1 MYDPRF
7 LPICKEDLDE
17 LGWDYVDVIIISAD
31 AYVDH
36 PCFGHAVVGRLLEH
50 EGLRVAILPQPNWR
64 DDLRDFKKLGK
75 PRMFFAISSGM
86 DSMVNHYTAAK
97 RLRSD
102 DAFTPGNKAGFRPDY
117 ATYTY
122 AKILKKL
129 YPDVPLLIGGL
140 ESSLRRVTHYDYW
153 SDRLKPSI
161 LFDTQAD
168 ILVYGM
174 GEKPLKEIVRLLK
187 KGVPFSSLNSV
198 PQTAYL
204 APKGNVPKNS
214 KWEDLRLY
222 SYEECLESKRNQIE
236 NCRRVDIECNK
247 WFQHRILQDVAEQ
260 TVVINPAY
268 PPMEYGELDE
278 SFEYPYAREPHP
290 RYKKRGNIPAFD
302 MIKFSINTH
311 RGCFGGCSFCAINA
325 HQGKFIASRSRE
337 SILREVEIVTN
348 MKGFA
353 GTITDLGGPS
363 ANMYNMRGR
372 DPSRCQKC
380 ARASCLTPKICDNMD
395 THHAE
400 ILSLYREVRNHP
412 KVKHLFIGSGVR
424 YDMLLQETDDEELR
438 KDHEEYAREL
448 IDYHVSGR
456 LKVAPEHTSDAV
468 LKLMRKPSFT
478 LFHKFKEFFD
488 DECKRI
494 GKKQQL
500 IPYFI
505 SSHPGCTEA
514 DMAELAL
521 ETKQLGFQL
530 EQVQDFT
537 PTPMTIATE
546 MFYSEMTP
554 DGKPLFVA
562 KTPEEKA
569 NQKQFFFWYIPANRP
584 HLREVLERL
593 KMGKVSRLLLSRTAM
608 AEGKEYFPSKERE
621 QNEDFRKREM
631 QKREERTQALRPKK
645 EKVKNR
651 WRDEGYEPRDNRFSE
666 SRGEPREFQF
676 REERFSESRGDR
688 FERNGEGRE
697 NWRNEN
703 RFECEGERQE
713 RRGFHRDDRRG
724 NVFDERRDFDRGFD
738 RNGERRGNQQNAPIR
753 EHRNIED
760 KNRFNSGE
768 INLASRRSH
777 GKGFKKPTFKNK

>member
-17 LGWDYVDVIIISAD
+17 LGWDYVDVIIVSAD

-36 PCFGHAVVGRLLEH
+36 PCFGHAVVGRLFEH

-75 PRMFFAISSGM
+75 PRLFFAISSGM

-187 KGVPFSSLNSV
+187 KGVPFSSLNSI

-204 APKGNVPKNS
+204 APKGNVPKNNH
-214 KWEDLRLY
+214 WEDLRLA
-222 SYEECLESKRNQIE
+222 SYEECTASKRTQME
-236 NCRRVDIECNK
+236 NCRKVDIECNK
-247 WFQHRILQDVAEQ
+247 WFQRRILQDVAEQ

-268 PPMEYGELDE
+268 PPLEYGELDE

-290 RYKKRGNIPAFD
+290 RYKKRGAVPAFD

-311 RGCFGGCSFCAINA
+311 RGCFGGCSCCAINA

-337 SILREVEIVTN
+337 SILREVDLITKME
-348 MKGFA
+348 GFA

-372 DPSRCQKC
+372 DQSRCQKC

-395 THHAE
+395 THHKE
-400 ILSLYREVRNHP
+400 ILELYREVRNHP

-424 YDMLLQETDDEELR
+424 YDMLLQETDDAELR
-438 KDHEEYAREL
+438 RDHEEYAREL

-456 LKVAPEHTSDAV
+456 LKVAPEHTSDEV

-494 GKKQQL
+494 GKRQQI

-546 MFYSEMTP
+546 MFYSELTP
-554 DGKPLFVA
+554 DGKPLYVA
-562 KTPEEKA
+562 KTPE
-569 NQKQFFFWYIPANRP
+569 QKKSQRQFFFWYIPENRP
-584 HLREVLERL
+584 QIRATLERL
-593 KMGKVSRLLLSRTAM
+593 KLGKIGRLLLSRSAM
-608 AEGKEYFPSKERE
+608 AEGKEFFPSKERE
-621 QNEDFRKREM
+621 ENAEYREREQ
-631 QKREERTQALRPKK
+631 QKREQRSVTIVPKK
-645 EKVKNR
+645 SGEKGR
-651 WRDEGYEPRDNRFSE
+651 WENSARRERRAAQFGEASSNNQRREDNRNE
-666 SRGEPREFQF
+666 RREFN
-676 REERFSESRGDR
+676 REEGRREFHANRDRSGFNNNRNNGGNKGGNKNSSPVQFSSR
-688 FERNGEGRE
+688 
-697 NWRNEN
+697 
-703 RFECEGERQE
+703 
-713 RRGFHRDDRRG
+713 RRGR
-724 NVFDERRDFDRGFD
+724 
-738 RNGERRGNQQNAPIR
+738 
-753 EHRNIED
+753 
-760 KNRFNSGE
+760 
-768 INLASRRSH
+768 
-777 GKGFKKPTFKNK
+777 

>member
-1 MYDPRF
+1 MAHYDPRF

-36 PCFGHAVVGRLLEH
+36 PCFGHAVVARLFEH

-64 DDLRDFKKLGK
+64 DDLRDFKKLGR

-129 YPDVPLLIGGL
+129 YPDVPLMIGGL

-168 ILVYGM
+168 LLVYGM
-174 GEKPLKEIVRLLK
+174 GEKPLKEMVRLLK
-187 KGVPFSSLNSV
+187 KGVPFSSLTSI

-204 APKGNVPKNS
+204 APKGNVPKN
-214 KWEDLRLY
+214 KNWEDLRLY
-222 SYEECLESKRNQIE
+222 SYEECLANKRNQIE
-236 NCRRVDIECNK
+236 NCRKVDIECNK
-247 WFQHRILQDVAEQ
+247 WFQRRILQDVAEQ

-268 PPMEYGELDE
+268 PPLEYGELDE

-337 SILREVEIVTN
+337 SILREVDLITK
-348 MKGFA
+348 MDGFA

-372 DPSRCQKC
+372 DQSRCQKC
-380 ARASCLTPKICDNMD
+380 ARPSCLTPKICDNMD
-395 THHAE
+395 TRHKE
-400 ILSLYREVRNHP
+400 ILELYREVRNHP

-424 YDMLLQETDDEELR
+424 YDMLLQETNDAELR

-456 LKVAPEHTSDAV
+456 LKVAPEHTSDEV

-494 GKKQQL
+494 GKKQQI

-554 DGKPLFVA
+554 DGKPLYVA
-562 KTPEEKA
+562 KTPE
-569 NQKQFFFWYIPANRP
+569 QKKSQRQFFFWYIPENRP
-584 HLREVLERL
+584 QIRATLERL
-593 KMGKVSRLLLSRTAM
+593 KLGKIGRLLLSRSAK
-608 AEGKEYFPSKERE
+608 AEGKEFFPSKERE
-621 QNEDFRKREM
+621 TNAEYREREQ
-631 QKREERTQALRPKK
+631 QKREQRSGTIVPKK
-645 EKVKNR
+645 VGEKGRWENSARKERRAAQFGNKRKNFQNER
-651 WRDEGYEPRDNRFSE
+651 KQRDPRS
-666 SRGEPREFQF
+666 SRG
-676 REERFSESRGDR
+676 
-688 FERNGEGRE
+688 
-697 NWRNEN
+697 
-703 RFECEGERQE
+703 
-713 RRGFHRDDRRG
+713 
-724 NVFDERRDFDRGFD
+724 
-738 RNGERRGNQQNAPIR
+738 
-753 EHRNIED
+753 
-760 KNRFNSGE
+760 
-768 INLASRRSH
+768 
-777 GKGFKKPTFKNK
+777 

>member
-1 MYDPRF
+1 MAHYDPRF

-36 PCFGHAVVGRLLEH
+36 PCFGHAVVARLFEH

-64 DDLRDFKKLGK
+64 DDLRDFKKLGR

-129 YPDVPLLIGGL
+129 YPDVPLMIGGL

-168 ILVYGM
+168 LLVYGM
-174 GEKPLKEIVRLLK
+174 GEKPLKEMVRLLK
-187 KGVPFSSLNSV
+187 KGVPFSSLTSI

-204 APKGNVPKNS
+204 APKGNVPKN
-214 KWEDLRLY
+214 KNWEDLRLA
-222 SYEECLESKRNQIE
+222 SYEECLASKRTQIE
-236 NCRRVDIECNK
+236 NCRKVDIECNK
-247 WFQHRILQDVAEQ
+247 WFQRRILQDVAEQ

-268 PPMEYGELDE
+268 PPLEYGELDE

-337 SILREVEIVTN
+337 SILREVDLITK
-348 MKGFA
+348 MDGFA

-372 DPSRCQKC
+372 DQSRCQKC
-380 ARASCLTPKICDNMD
+380 ARPSCLTPKICDNMD
-395 THHAE
+395 TRHKE
-400 ILSLYREVRNHP
+400 ILELYREVRNHP

-424 YDMLLQETDDEELR
+424 YDMLLQETDNAELR

-456 LKVAPEHTSDAV
+456 LKVAPEHTSDEV

-494 GKKQQL
+494 GKKQQI

-554 DGKPLFVA
+554 DGKPLYVA
-562 KTPEEKA
+562 KTPE
-569 NQKQFFFWYIPANRP
+569 QKKSQRQFFFWYIPENRP
-584 HLREVLERL
+584 QIRATLERL
-593 KMGKVSRLLLSRTAM
+593 KLGKIGRLLLSRSAK
-608 AEGKEYFPSKERE
+608 AEGKEFFPSKERE
-621 QNEDFRKREM
+621 TNAEYREREQ
-631 QKREERTQALRPKK
+631 QKREQRSGTIVPKK
-645 EKVKNR
+645 VGEKGRWENSARKERRAAQFGNKKKNFQNER
-651 WRDEGYEPRDNRFSE
+651 KQRDPRS
-666 SRGEPREFQF
+666 SRG
-676 REERFSESRGDR
+676 
-688 FERNGEGRE
+688 
-697 NWRNEN
+697 
-703 RFECEGERQE
+703 
-713 RRGFHRDDRRG
+713 
-724 NVFDERRDFDRGFD
+724 
-738 RNGERRGNQQNAPIR
+738 
-753 EHRNIED
+753 
-760 KNRFNSGE
+760 
-768 INLASRRSH
+768 
-777 GKGFKKPTFKNK
+777 

>member
-36 PCFGHAVVGRLLEH
+36 PCFGHAVVGRLFEH

-187 KGVPFSSLNSV
+187 KGVPFSSLHSI

-204 APKGNVPKNS
+204 APKGEIPTS
-214 KWEDLRLY
+214 KQWEDLRLY
-222 SYEECLESKRNQIE
+222 SYEECLANKKNQIE

-247 WFQHRILQDVAEQ
+247 WFQRRILQDVAEQ

-268 PPMEYGELDE
+268 PPLEYGELDE

-290 RYKKRGNIPAFD
+290 RYRKRGNVPAFD

-337 SILREVEIVTN
+337 SILREVDLITK
-348 MKGFA
+348 MDGFA

-380 ARASCLTPKICDNMD
+380 ARPSCLTPKVCDNMD
-395 THHAE
+395 THHHE
-400 ILSLYREVRNHP
+400 LLELYREVRNHP

-424 YDMLLQETDDEELR
+424 YDMLLQETDDKELIR
-438 KDHEEYAREL
+438 DHEEYAREL

-494 GKKQQL
+494 GKRQQI

-554 DGKPLFVA
+554 DGKPLYVA
-562 KTPEEKA
+562 KTPE
-569 NQKQFFFWYIPANRP
+569 QKRSQRQFFFWYIPENRP
-584 HLREVLERL
+584 QIRATLERL
-593 KMGKVSRLLLSRTAM
+593 KLGKIGRLLLSRSAK
-608 AEGKEYFPSKERE
+608 AEGKEFFPSKERE
-621 QNEDFRKREM
+621 ENEDYRQREQ
-631 QKREERTQALRPKK
+631 QKREQRAVTIVPQKSGDKGRWENSARKERRAALFGNN
-645 EKVKNR
+645 EN
-651 WRDEGYEPRDNRFSE
+651 
-666 SRGEPREFQF
+666 GEPRN
-676 REERFSESRGDR
+676 DR
-688 FERNGEGRE
+688 RKGR
-697 NWRNEN
+697 
-703 RFECEGERQE
+703 
-713 RRGFHRDDRRG
+713 RDDNR
-724 NVFDERRDFDRGFD
+724 ERRDFRDENRNNNFG
-738 RNGERRGNQQNAPIR
+738 NGERKSFHSDRKFNGGNRNNNPRKNSEKRQNFPVQFSSMRRG
-753 EHRNIED
+753 
-760 KNRFNSGE
+760 K
-768 INLASRRSH
+768 
-777 GKGFKKPTFKNK
+777 

>member
-17 LGWDYVDVIIISAD
+17 LGWDYVDVIIISGD

-36 PCFGHAVVGRLLEH
+36 PCFGHAVAGRLFQH

-153 SDRLKPSI
+153 SDKLKPSI

-187 KGVPFSSLNSV
+187 KGVPFSSLHSI

-204 APKGNVPKNS
+204 APKGQIPTTKQ
-214 KWEDLRLY
+214 WEDLRLA
-222 SYEECLESKRNQIE
+222 SYEDCLANKRNQID
-236 NCRRVDIECNK
+236 NCRKVDIECNK
-247 WFQHRILQDVAEQ
+247 WFQRRILQDVAEQ

-268 PPMEYGELDE
+268 PPLEYGELDE

-290 RYKKRGNIPAFD
+290 RYRKRGAVPAFD

-337 SILREVEIVTN
+337 SILREVDLITK
-348 MKGFA
+348 MDGFA

-380 ARASCLTPKICDNMD
+380 ARPSCLTPKVCDNMD
-395 THHAE
+395 THHHE
-400 ILSLYREVRNHP
+400 LLELYREVRNHP

-424 YDMLLQETDDEELR
+424 YDMLLQETDDEELIR
-438 KDHEEYAREL
+438 DHEEYAREL

-488 DECKRI
+488 DECRRI
-494 GKKQQL
+494 GKRQQI

-554 DGKPLFVA
+554 DGKPLYVA
-562 KTPEEKA
+562 KTPE
-569 NQKQFFFWYIPANRP
+569 QKRSQRQFFFWYIPENRP
-584 HLREVLERL
+584 QIRATLERL
-593 KMGKVSRLLLSRTAM
+593 KLGKIGRLLLSRSAK
-608 AEGKEYFPSKERE
+608 AEGKEFFPSKERE
-621 QNEDFRKREM
+621 ENEDYRQREQ
-631 QKREERTQALRPKK
+631 QKREQRVVTIVPQKSGDKGRWENSARKERRAAQF
-645 EKVKNR
+645 
-651 WRDEGYEPRDNRFSE
+651 GEPQNNGPRAN
-666 SRGEPREFQF
+666 RGENR
-676 REERFSESRGDR
+676 
-688 FERNGEGRE
+688 EGR
-697 NWRNEN
+697 
-703 RFECEGERQE
+703 
-713 RRGFHRDDRRG
+713 RDD
-724 NVFDERRDFDRGFD
+724 NRRDFRDDNRNNNFG
-738 RNGERRGNQQNAPIR
+738 NGERKSFHSDRKFSNDRRDSNGNKGRDFNKNGGKSRQDNNRNNSPIQFSSFKRGR
-753 EHRNIED
+753 
-760 KNRFNSGE
+760 
-768 INLASRRSH
+768 
-777 GKGFKKPTFKNK
+777 

>member
-1 MYDPRF
+1 MAHYDPRF

-36 PCFGHAVVGRLLEH
+36 PCFGHAVVARLFEH

-64 DDLRDFKKLGK
+64 DDLRDFKKLGR

-129 YPDVPLLIGGL
+129 YPDVPLMIGGL

-168 ILVYGM
+168 LLVYGM
-174 GEKPLKEIVRLLK
+174 GEKPLKEMVRLLK
-187 KGVPFSSLNSV
+187 KGVPFSSLTSI

-204 APKGNVPKNS
+204 APKGNVPKN
-214 KWEDLRLY
+214 KNWEDLRLA
-222 SYEECLESKRNQIE
+222 SYEECLASKRTQIE
-236 NCRRVDIECNK
+236 NCRKVDIECNK
-247 WFQHRILQDVAEQ
+247 WFQRRILQDVAEQ

-268 PPMEYGELDE
+268 PPLEYGELDE

-337 SILREVEIVTN
+337 SILREVDLITK
-348 MKGFA
+348 MDGFA

-372 DPSRCQKC
+372 DQSRCQKC
-380 ARASCLTPKICDNMD
+380 ARPSCLTPKICDNMD
-395 THHAE
+395 TRHKE
-400 ILSLYREVRNHP
+400 ILELYREVRNHP

-424 YDMLLQETDDEELR
+424 YDMLLQETDNAELR

-456 LKVAPEHTSDAV
+456 LKVAPEHTSDEV

-494 GKKQQL
+494 GKKQQI

-554 DGKPLFVA
+554 DGKPLYVA
-562 KTPEEKA
+562 KTPE
-569 NQKQFFFWYIPANRP
+569 QKKSQRQFFFWYIPENRP
-584 HLREVLERL
+584 QIRATLERL
-593 KMGKVSRLLLSRTAM
+593 KLGKIGRLLLSRSAK
-608 AEGKEYFPSKERE
+608 AEGKEFFPSKERE
-621 QNEDFRKREM
+621 TNAEYREREQ
-631 QKREERTQALRPKK
+631 QKREQRSGTIVPKK
-645 EKVKNR
+645 VGEKGRWENSARKERRAAQFGNKKKNFQNER
-651 WRDEGYEPRDNRFSE
+651 KQGDPRS
-666 SRGEPREFQF
+666 SRG
-676 REERFSESRGDR
+676 
-688 FERNGEGRE
+688 
-697 NWRNEN
+697 
-703 RFECEGERQE
+703 
-713 RRGFHRDDRRG
+713 
-724 NVFDERRDFDRGFD
+724 
-738 RNGERRGNQQNAPIR
+738 
-753 EHRNIED
+753 
-760 KNRFNSGE
+760 
-768 INLASRRSH
+768 
-777 GKGFKKPTFKNK
+777 

>member
-1 MYDPRF
+1 MATYDPRF

-17 LGWDYVDVIIISAD
+17 LGWDYVDVIIVSAD

-36 PCFGHAVVGRLLEH
+36 PCFGHAVVGRLFEH

-153 SDRLKPSI
+153 SDKLKPSI

-204 APKGNVPKNS
+204 APKGNVPKNNH
-214 KWEDLRLY
+214 WEDLRLA
-222 SYEECLESKRNQIE
+222 SYEECLASKRTQME
-236 NCRRVDIECNK
+236 NCRKVDIECNK
-247 WFQHRILQDVAEQ
+247 WFQRRILQDVAEQ

-268 PPMEYGELDE
+268 PPLEYGELDE

-290 RYKKRGNIPAFD
+290 RYKKRGAVPAFD

-337 SILREVEIVTN
+337 SILREVDLITK
-348 MKGFA
+348 MDGFA

-372 DPSRCQKC
+372 DQSRCQKC

-395 THHAE
+395 THHKE
-400 ILSLYREVRNHP
+400 ILELYREVHNHP

-424 YDMLLQETDDEELR
+424 YDMLLQETDDAELR

-456 LKVAPEHTSDAV
+456 LKVAPEHTSDEV

-494 GKKQQL
+494 GKCQQI

-546 MFYSEMTP
+546 MFYSELSP
-554 DGKPLFVA
+554 DGKPLYVA
-562 KTPEEKA
+562 KTPE
-569 NQKQFFFWYIPANRP
+569 QKKSQRQFFFWYIPENRP
-584 HLREVLERL
+584 QIRATLERL
-593 KMGKVSRLLLSRTAM
+593 KLGKIGRLLLSRSAK
-608 AEGKEYFPSKERE
+608 AEGKEFFPSKERE
-621 QNEDFRKREM
+621 SNAEYREREQ
-631 QKREERTQALRPKK
+631 QKREQRSVTIVPKK
-645 EKVKNR
+645 VGEKGR
-651 WRDEGYEPRDNRFSE
+651 W
-666 SRGEPREFQF
+666 
-676 REERFSESRGDR
+676 
-688 FERNGEGRE
+688 E
-697 NWRNEN
+697 NSAR
-703 RFECEGERQE
+703 RE
-713 RRGFHRDDRRG
+713 RRAAQFG
-724 NVFDERRDFDRGFD
+724 NASGNNERRDFDRRD
-738 RNGERRGNQQNAPIR
+738 ENRSERRDFHANRDSRDFN
-753 EHRNIED
+753 
-760 KNRFNSGE
+760 KNRSNRDFNNGRNNGGNRGGNKNTPPVQFS
-768 INLASRRSH
+768 SRRR
-777 GKGFKKPTFKNK
+777 GK

>member
-1 MYDPRF
+1 MATYDPRF

-17 LGWDYVDVIIISAD
+17 LGWDYVDVIIVSAD

-36 PCFGHAVVGRLLEH
+36 PCFGHAVVGRLFEH

-153 SDRLKPSI
+153 SDKLKPSI

-204 APKGNVPKNS
+204 APKGNIPKNNH
-214 KWEDLRLY
+214 WEDLRLA
-222 SYEECLESKRNQIE
+222 SYEECLASKRTQME
-236 NCRRVDIECNK
+236 NCRKVDIECNK
-247 WFQHRILQDVAEQ
+247 WFQRRILQDVAEQ

-268 PPMEYGELDE
+268 PPLEYGELDE

-290 RYKKRGNIPAFD
+290 RYKKRGAVPAFD

-337 SILREVEIVTN
+337 SILREVDLITK
-348 MKGFA
+348 MDGFA

-372 DPSRCQKC
+372 DQSRCQKC

-395 THHAE
+395 THHKE
-400 ILSLYREVRNHP
+400 ILELYREVRNHP

-424 YDMLLQETDDEELR
+424 YDMLLQETDDAELR
-438 KDHEEYAREL
+438 RDHEEYAREL

-456 LKVAPEHTSDAV
+456 LKVAPEHTSDEV

-494 GKKQQL
+494 GKRQQI

-546 MFYSEMTP
+546 MFYSELSP
-554 DGKPLFVA
+554 DGKPLYVA
-562 KTPEEKA
+562 KTPE
-569 NQKQFFFWYIPANRP
+569 QKKSQRQFFFWDIPENRP
-584 HLREVLERL
+584 QIRATLERL
-593 KMGKVSRLLLSRTAM
+593 KLGKIGRLLLSRSAK
-608 AEGKEYFPSKERE
+608 AEGKEFFPSKERE
-621 QNEDFRKREM
+621 NNAEYREREQ
-631 QKREERTQALRPKK
+631 QKREQRSVTIVPKK
-645 EKVKNR
+645 VGEKGR
-651 WRDEGYEPRDNRFSE
+651 W
-666 SRGEPREFQF
+666 
-676 REERFSESRGDR
+676 
-688 FERNGEGRE
+688 E
-697 NWRNEN
+697 NSAR
-703 RFECEGERQE
+703 RE
-713 RRGFHRDDRRG
+713 RRAAQFG
-724 NVFDERRDFDRGFD
+724 NASGNNERRDFDRRD
-738 RNGERRGNQQNAPIR
+738 ENRSERRDFHANRDSRDFN
-753 EHRNIED
+753 
-760 KNRFNSGE
+760 KNRSNRDFNNGRNNGGNRGGNKNTPPVQFS
-768 INLASRRSH
+768 SRRR
-777 GKGFKKPTFKNK
+777 GK

>member
-17 LGWDYVDVIIISAD
+17 LGWDYVDVIIVSAD

-36 PCFGHAVVGRLLEH
+36 PCFGHAVVGRLFEH

-75 PRMFFAISSGM
+75 PRLFFAISSGM

-129 YPDVPLLIGGL
+129 YPDVPLMIGGL

-153 SDRLKPSI
+153 SDKLKPSI

-168 ILVYGM
+168 LLVYGM
-174 GEKPLKEIVRLLK
+174 GEKPLKEMVRLLK
-187 KGVPFSSLNSV
+187 KGVPFSSLHSI

-204 APKGNVPKNS
+204 VPKGNIPKSNQ
-214 KWEDLRLY
+214 WEDLRLA
-222 SYEECLESKRNQIE
+222 SYEECTASKRTQME
-236 NCRRVDIECNK
+236 NCRKVDIECNK
-247 WFQHRILQDVAEQ
+247 WFQRRILQDVAEQ

-268 PPMEYGELDE
+268 PPLEYGELDE

-290 RYKKRGNIPAFD
+290 RYKKRGNVPAFD

-337 SILREVEIVTN
+337 SILREVDLITK
-348 MKGFA
+348 MDGFA

-380 ARASCLTPKICDNMD
+380 ARPSCLTPKVCDNMD
-395 THHAE
+395 THHKE
-400 ILSLYREVRNHP
+400 ILELYREVRNHP

-456 LKVAPEHTSDAV
+456 LKVAPEHTSDEV

-494 GKKQQL
+494 GKRQQI

-546 MFYSEMTP
+546 MFYSELTP
-554 DGKPLFVA
+554 DGKPLYVA
-562 KTPEEKA
+562 KTPE
-569 NQKQFFFWYIPANRP
+569 QKKSQRQFFFWYIPENRP
-584 HLREVLERL
+584 QIRATLERL
-593 KMGKVSRLLLSRTAM
+593 KLGKIGRLLLSRSAK
-608 AEGKEYFPSKERE
+608 AEGKEFFPSKERE
-621 QNEDFRKREM
+621 ENADYREREQ
-631 QKREERTQALRPKK
+631 QKREQRSVTIVPKK
-645 EKVKNR
+645 SGEKGRWENSARRERRAAQFGEASGNNQRREDNRNERREFNREEGRREFNRDRREEGRREFHANRDSRDFNKNR
-651 WRDEGYEPRDNRFSE
+651 SNNARDFN
-666 SRGEPREFQF
+666 
-676 REERFSESRGDR
+676 
-688 FERNGEGRE
+688 N
-697 NWRNEN
+697 RNEK
-703 RFECEGERQE
+703 
-713 RRGFHRDDRRG
+713 RGG
-724 NVFDERRDFDRGFD
+724 S
-738 RNGERRGNQQNAPIR
+738 NGG
-753 EHRNIED
+753 
-760 KNRFNSGE
+760 NSGE
-768 INLASRRSH
+768 NKNFSPVQFSSRRR
-777 GKGFKKPTFKNK
+777 GR

>member
-1 MYDPRF
+1 
-7 LPICKEDLDE
+7 
-17 LGWDYVDVIIISAD
+17 
-31 AYVDH
+31 
-36 PCFGHAVVGRLLEH
+36 
-50 EGLRVAILPQPNWR
+50 
-64 DDLRDFKKLGK
+64 
-75 PRMFFAISSGM
+75 
-86 DSMVNHYTAAK
+86 MVNHYTAAK

-153 SDRLKPSI
+153 SNKLKPSI

-348 MKGFA
+348 MEGFA

-380 ARASCLTPKICDNMD
+380 ARASCLTPNICDNMD

-424 YDMLLQETDDEELR
+424 YDMLLQETNDEELR

-546 MFYSEMTP
+546 MFYAEMTP

-621 QNEDFRKREM
+621 QNEDFRNREM
-631 QKREERTQALRPKK
+631 QKRDERTNALRPKK

-651 WRDEGYEPRDNRFSE
+651 WRDEGYEGRSFNEGRGGRFGENRGE
-666 SRGEPREFQF
+666 SQREPREFQF
-676 REERFSESRGDR
+676 REERFSESRGNR
-688 FERNGEGRE
+688 FERNEEGRE

-703 RFECEGERQE
+703 RDRFEREGERQE
-713 RRGFHRDDRRG
+713 RRGFHSERRFDDRRG
-724 NVFDERRDFDRGFD
+724 NVFEDRRDFDR
-738 RNGERRGNQQNAPIR
+738 NGDRRGNQQNAPFR
-753 EHRNIED
+753 EHRNVED

-777 GKGFKKPTFKNK
+777 GKGFKKPTFKK

>member
-1 MYDPRF
+1 MAHYDPRF

-36 PCFGHAVVGRLLEH
+36 PCFGHAVVARLFEH

-64 DDLRDFKKLGK
+64 DDLRDFKKLGR

-129 YPDVPLLIGGL
+129 YPDVPLMIGGL

-168 ILVYGM
+168 LLVYGM
-174 GEKPLKEIVRLLK
+174 GEKPLKEMVRLLK
-187 KGVPFSSLNSV
+187 KGVPFSSLTSI

-204 APKGNVPKNS
+204 TPKGNVPKN
-214 KWEDLRLY
+214 KNWEDLRLA
-222 SYEECLESKRNQIE
+222 SYEECLASKRTQIE
-236 NCRRVDIECNK
+236 NCRKVDIECNK
-247 WFQHRILQDVAEQ
+247 WFQRRILQDVAEQ

-337 SILREVEIVTN
+337 SILREVDLITK
-348 MKGFA
+348 MDGFA

-372 DPSRCQKC
+372 DQSRCQKC
-380 ARASCLTPKICDNMD
+380 ARPSCLTPKICDNMD
-395 THHAE
+395 TRHKE
-400 ILSLYREVRNHP
+400 ILELYREVRNHP

-424 YDMLLQETDDEELR
+424 YDMLLQETNDAELR

-456 LKVAPEHTSDAV
+456 LKVAPEHTSDEV

-494 GKKQQL
+494 GKKQQI

-554 DGKPLFVA
+554 DGKPLYVA
-562 KTPEEKA
+562 KTPE
-569 NQKQFFFWYIPANRP
+569 QKKSQRQFFFWYIPENRP
-584 HLREVLERL
+584 QIRATLERL
-593 KMGKVSRLLLSRTAM
+593 KLGKIGRLLLSRSAK
-608 AEGKEYFPSKERE
+608 AEGKEFFPSKERE
-621 QNEDFRKREM
+621 TNAEYREREQ
-631 QKREERTQALRPKK
+631 QKREQRSGTIVPKK
-645 EKVKNR
+645 VGEKGRWENSARKERRAAQFGNKRKNFQNER
-651 WRDEGYEPRDNRFSE
+651 KQRDPRS
-666 SRGEPREFQF
+666 SRG
-676 REERFSESRGDR
+676 
-688 FERNGEGRE
+688 
-697 NWRNEN
+697 
-703 RFECEGERQE
+703 
-713 RRGFHRDDRRG
+713 
-724 NVFDERRDFDRGFD
+724 
-738 RNGERRGNQQNAPIR
+738 
-753 EHRNIED
+753 
-760 KNRFNSGE
+760 
-768 INLASRRSH
+768 
-777 GKGFKKPTFKNK
+777 

>member
-64 DDLRDFKKLGK
+64 DDLRDFKKLGT
-75 PRMFFAISSGM
+75 PRLFFAISSGM

-153 SDRLKPSI
+153 SNKLKPSI

-187 KGVPFSSLNSV
+187 KGVPFSSLNSI

-348 MKGFA
+348 MEGFA

-546 MFYSEMTP
+546 MFYAEMTP

-621 QNEDFRKREM
+621 ENEDFRNREM
-631 QKREERTQALRPKK
+631 QKRDERTNALRPKK

-651 WRDEGYEPRDNRFSE
+651 WRDDGYGEEGRGFRDNRDRFGENRGFSE
-666 SRGEPREFQF
+666 SR
-676 REERFSESRGDR
+676 DR
-688 FERNGEGRE
+688 FER
-697 NWRNEN
+697 
-703 RFECEGERQE
+703 EGERQE
-713 RRGFHRDDRRG
+713 RFVRDGERRGFHSERR
-724 NVFDERRDFDRGFD
+724 FDERRDFDR
-738 RNGERRGNQQNAPIR
+738 NGDRRGNQQNAPFR
-753 EHRNIED
+753 EHRNVED

-777 GKGFKKPTFKNK
+777 GKGFKKPSFKK

>member
-1 MYDPRF
+1 MATYDPRF

-17 LGWDYVDVIIISAD
+17 LGWDYVDVIIVSAD

-36 PCFGHAVVGRLLEH
+36 PCFGHAVVGRLFEH

-75 PRMFFAISSGM
+75 PRLFFAISSGM

-153 SDRLKPSI
+153 SDKLKPSI

-187 KGVPFSSLNSV
+187 KGVPFSSLNSI

-204 APKGNVPKNS
+204 APKGNIPKNNH
-214 KWEDLRLY
+214 WEDLRLA
-222 SYEECLESKRNQIE
+222 SYEECLASKRTQME
-236 NCRRVDIECNK
+236 NCRKVDIECNK
-247 WFQHRILQDVAEQ
+247 WFQRRILQDVAEQ

-268 PPMEYGELDE
+268 PPLEYGELDE

-290 RYKKRGNIPAFD
+290 RYKKRGAVPAFD

-337 SILREVEIVTN
+337 SILREVDLITK
-348 MKGFA
+348 MDGFA

-372 DPSRCQKC
+372 DQSRCQKC

-395 THHAE
+395 THHKE
-400 ILSLYREVRNHP
+400 ILELYREVRNHP

-424 YDMLLQETDDEELR
+424 YDMLLQETDDAELR
-438 KDHEEYAREL
+438 RDHEEYAREL

-456 LKVAPEHTSDAV
+456 LKVAPEHTSDEV

-494 GKKQQL
+494 GKRQQI

-546 MFYSEMTP
+546 MFYSELSP
-554 DGKPLFVA
+554 DGKPLYVA
-562 KTPEEKA
+562 KTPE
-569 NQKQFFFWYIPANRP
+569 QKKSQRQFFFWYIPENRP
-584 HLREVLERL
+584 QIRATLERL
-593 KMGKVSRLLLSRTAM
+593 KLGKIGRLLLSRSAK
-608 AEGKEYFPSKERE
+608 AEGKEFFPSKERE
-621 QNEDFRKREM
+621 SNAEYREREQ
-631 QKREERTQALRPKK
+631 QKREQRSVTIVPKK
-645 EKVKNR
+645 VGEKGR
-651 WRDEGYEPRDNRFSE
+651 W
-666 SRGEPREFQF
+666 
-676 REERFSESRGDR
+676 
-688 FERNGEGRE
+688 E
-697 NWRNEN
+697 NSAR
-703 RFECEGERQE
+703 RE
-713 RRGFHRDDRRG
+713 RRAAQFG
-724 NVFDERRDFDRGFD
+724 NASGNNERRDFDRRD
-738 RNGERRGNQQNAPIR
+738 ENRSERRDFHANRDSRDFN
-753 EHRNIED
+753 
-760 KNRFNSGE
+760 KNRSNRDFNNSRNNGG
-768 INLASRRSH
+768 NRGGNKNTPPVQFSSRRR
-777 GKGFKKPTFKNK
+777 GK

>member
-1 MYDPRF
+1 M
-7 LPICKEDLDE
+7 
-17 LGWDYVDVIIISAD
+17 DVIIISAD

-36 PCFGHAVVGRLLEH
+36 PCFGHAVVARLFEH

-64 DDLRDFKKLGK
+64 DDLRDFKKLGR

-129 YPDVPLLIGGL
+129 YPDVPLMIGGL

-168 ILVYGM
+168 LLVYGM
-174 GEKPLKEIVRLLK
+174 GEKPLKEMVRLLK
-187 KGVPFSSLNSV
+187 KGVPFSSLTSI

-204 APKGNVPKNS
+204 APKGNVPKN
-214 KWEDLRLY
+214 KNWEDLRLA
-222 SYEECLESKRNQIE
+222 SYEECLASKRTQIE
-236 NCRRVDIECNK
+236 NCRKVDIECNK
-247 WFQHRILQDVAEQ
+247 WFQRRILQDVAEQ

-337 SILREVEIVTN
+337 SILREVDLITK
-348 MKGFA
+348 MDGFA

-372 DPSRCQKC
+372 DQSRCQKC
-380 ARASCLTPKICDNMD
+380 ARPSCLTPKICDNMD
-395 THHAE
+395 TRHKE
-400 ILSLYREVRNHP
+400 ILELYREVRNHP

-424 YDMLLQETDDEELR
+424 YDMLLQETNDAELR

-456 LKVAPEHTSDAV
+456 LKVAPEHTSDEV

-494 GKKQQL
+494 GKKQQI

-554 DGKPLFVA
+554 DGKPLYVA
-562 KTPEEKA
+562 KTPE
-569 NQKQFFFWYIPANRP
+569 QKKSQRQFFFWYIPENRP
-584 HLREVLERL
+584 QIRATLERL
-593 KMGKVSRLLLSRTAM
+593 KLGKIGRLLLSRSAR
-608 AEGKEYFPSKERE
+608 AEGKEFFPSKERE
-621 QNEDFRKREM
+621 TNAEYREREQ
-631 QKREERTQALRPKK
+631 QKREQRSGTIVPKK
-645 EKVKNR
+645 VGEKGRWENSARKERRAAQFGNKKKNFKNER
-651 WRDEGYEPRDNRFSE
+651 KQGDPRS
-666 SRGEPREFQF
+666 SRG
-676 REERFSESRGDR
+676 
-688 FERNGEGRE
+688 
-697 NWRNEN
+697 
-703 RFECEGERQE
+703 
-713 RRGFHRDDRRG
+713 
-724 NVFDERRDFDRGFD
+724 
-738 RNGERRGNQQNAPIR
+738 
-753 EHRNIED
+753 
-760 KNRFNSGE
+760 
-768 INLASRRSH
+768 
-777 GKGFKKPTFKNK
+777 

>member
-7 LPICKEDLDE
+7 LPICKEDLEE
-17 LGWDYVDVIIISAD
+17 LGWDYVDIIVISAD

-36 PCFGHAVVGRLLEH
+36 PSFGHAVVARLFEH

-64 DDLRDFKKLGK
+64 DDLRDFKKMGK
-75 PRMFFAISSGM
+75 PRMFFCISSGM

-122 AKILKKL
+122 ASIVKLL

-161 LFDTQAD
+161 LADTQAD
-168 ILVYGM
+168 LLVYGM
-174 GEKPLKEIVRLLK
+174 GEKPLKEVVRLLK
-187 KGVPFSSLNSV
+187 KGVPFKNLNSI
-198 PQTAYL
+198 PQTAFL
-204 APKGNVPKNS
+204 AKKGEVPKN
-214 KWEDLRLY
+214 KQWEDLRLA
-222 SYEECLESKRNQIE
+222 SHEECLASKKVQIS
-236 NCRRVDIECNK
+236 NYAKVDVECNK
-247 WFQHRILQDVAEQ
+247 MFQRRVLQDVGDQ

-278 SFEYPYAREPHP
+278 SFEYPYARAPHP
-290 RYKKRGNIPAFD
+290 RYKKRGAVPAFD

-348 MKGFA
+348 MEGFA

-372 DPSRCQKC
+372 DRNRCSKC
-380 ARASCLTPKICDNMD
+380 ARPSCLVPKICDNMD
-395 THHAE
+395 TRHAE
-400 ILSLYREVRNHP
+400 ILSLYREIRKNP

-424 YDMLLQETDDEELR
+424 YDMLLQETDDPELR

-456 LKVAPEHTSDAV
+456 LKVAPEHTSEEV
-468 LKLMRKPSFT
+468 LKLIRKPSFT
-478 LFHKFKEFFD
+478 LFYKFKEFFD
-488 DECKRI
+488 EECKRI
-494 GKKQQL
+494 GKRQQI

-546 MFYSEMTP
+546 MFYAEMKP
-554 DGKPLFVA
+554 DGTPLYVA
-562 KTPEEKA
+562 KTPEQKKS
-569 NQKQFFFWYIPANRP
+569 QKQFFFWYIPENRP
-584 HLREVLERL
+584 QIRATLERL
-593 KMGKVSRLLLSRTAM
+593 KLGKIGRLLLSRSAK
-608 AEGKEYFPSKERE
+608 AEGKEFIPSREREENAEYRERELQKRDARAVSIVPQKSGEKGRWENSARKERRAAQFGNNGGNGGE
-621 QNEDFRKREM
+621 
-631 QKREERTQALRPKK
+631 
-645 EKVKNR
+645 NR
-651 WRDEGYEPRDNRFSE
+651 
-666 SRGEPREFQF
+666 
-676 REERFSESRGDR
+676 RGDY
-688 FERNGEGRE
+688 
-697 NWRNEN
+697 
-703 RFECEGERQE
+703 QE
-713 RRGFHRDDRRG
+713 RRGNENRRKEFHSDKNFSRDKFTQQKRRDKKPRNNNRSNSGNGGGFSPVQFSSHRRG
-724 NVFDERRDFDRGFD
+724 R
-738 RNGERRGNQQNAPIR
+738 
-753 EHRNIED
+753 
-760 KNRFNSGE
+760 
-768 INLASRRSH
+768 
-777 GKGFKKPTFKNK
+777 